1 MMSNIRSDTKSN
13 TPIDIVAA
21 FNWTTFGKLCSFRG
35 HALQLLIEQLDI
47 IGDLTFAE
55 SFHNLELRRPHPWL
69 KNVFGPIRLAIIM
82 GQLILI
88 PGMGFILLTAMKLLR
103 KGTFQF
109 LPFASAQVEKR
120 IKQGT
125 TRPDFMSRVLEN
137 NRDDGTG
144 ITRGEIDATSV
155 ILIIAGSE
163 TTATLLSG
171 AVYLLL
177 RNPDK
182 LAKLKQEIDEAFQN
196 ADEIKILN
204 VSQMPYLVA
213 VLEESLRMYP
223 PVPVALPRY
232 APKEGVS
239 ICGHWIPG
247 GVSRSTTISEFI
259 LICLDNR
266 WRSPEIG
273 LQFIYKLRPTR
284 LLHPGAMV
292 SGQRSEI

>member
-1 MMSNIRSDTKSN
+1 MIE
-13 TPIDIVAA
+13 
-21 FNWTTFGKLCSFRG
+21 
-35 HALQLLIEQLDI
+35 HADI

-69 KNVFGPIRLAIIM
+69 QNVFGPIRLAVIIS
-82 GQLILI
+82 QLIII
-88 PGMGFILLTAMKLLR
+88 PGMGLILSTLMQLLR

-182 LAKLKQEIDEAFQN
+182 LVKLRQEIDETFKS
-196 ADEIKILN
+196 ADEISILH

-213 VLEESLRMYP
+213 VIEESLRVYP
-223 PVPVALPRY
+223 PVPTALPRIT
-232 APKEGVS
+232 PKEGVS
-239 ICGHWIPG
+239 VCGNWIPG
-247 GVSRSTTISEFI
+247 GVSE
-259 LICLDNR
+259 
-266 WRSPEIG
+266 
-273 LQFIYKLRPTR
+273 
-284 LLHPGAMV
+284 
-292 SGQRSEI
+292 